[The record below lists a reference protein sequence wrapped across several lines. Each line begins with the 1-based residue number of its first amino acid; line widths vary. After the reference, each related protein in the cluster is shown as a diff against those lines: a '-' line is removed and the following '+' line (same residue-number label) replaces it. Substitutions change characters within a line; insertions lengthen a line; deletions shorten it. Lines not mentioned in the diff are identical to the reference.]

1 MRDAGVAA
9 TVITYNSLINC
20 YARARDAAGAERVL
34 VTMRE
39 EAGVRR
45 RDRGAKMPAVLFTV
59 YNVVCCASCVMR
71 CAVVCTMC
79 VAHASQ
85 YAFFSPSSSPF
96 LPLLLPQVLPTHV
109 TYNSLL
115 NAYAKKRD
123 VAGARR
129 VAQQMSDAGIE
140 WDVVTY
146 VDRIGRM
153 GFSVYSSLV

>member
-59 YNVVCCASCVMR
+59 YNVVCGVLCVVR
-71 CAVVCTMC
+71 RALCGSVHYVCC
-79 VAHASQ
+79 SRVPIRVFLS
-85 YAFFSPSSSPF
+85 FFLSFSSSPSSPGTADPCDVQQSPERVR
-96 LPLLLPQVLPTHV
+96 QE
-109 TYNSLL
+109 
-115 NAYAKKRD
+115 
-123 VAGARR
+123 AGRSRGAARR
-129 VAQQMSDAGIE
+129 PADERCG
-140 WDVVTY
+140 Y
-146 VDRIGRM
+146 
-153 GFSVYSSLV
+153 

>member
-1 MRDAGVAA
+1 
-9 TVITYNSLINC
+9 
-20 YARARDAAGAERVL
+20 
-34 VTMRE
+34 
-39 EAGVRR
+39 
-45 RDRGAKMPAVLFTV
+45 
-59 YNVVCCASCVMR
+59 
-71 CAVVCTMC
+71 MC

-85 YAFFSPSSSPF
+85 YVFFSPSSSSSV
-96 LPLLLPQVLPTHV
+96 PLLLLQVLPTHV

-153 GFSVYSSLV
+153 GLRLLFFSLGLRPVL